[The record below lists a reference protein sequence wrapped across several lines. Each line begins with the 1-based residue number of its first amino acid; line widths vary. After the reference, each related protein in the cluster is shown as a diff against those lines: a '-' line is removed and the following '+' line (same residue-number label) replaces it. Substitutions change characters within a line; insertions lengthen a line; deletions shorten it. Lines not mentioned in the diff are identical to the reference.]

1 MGCLKSKLVSRVANG
16 GRGGETGGGERRR
29 AGRQAGAVMSML
41 PSVIQRAQTVVP
53 AGRSYRFAARRT
65 SFNARSL
72 VILCL
77 RVPLGV
83 WNCRIF
89 LRKVQ
94 EQTFIVGRRRQ
105 RCVRYSSLSYIGYT
119 PSSRIPCV
127 GQRGT
132 SCVLDSAPGRLVA
145 TRIRSSFRE
154 GLFLRASR
162 TEVDISPAVSEGACG
177 SARGK
182 WRVCEGHEVQVGGD
196 GGARLGVRQGRTG
209 EGGGRCVAAY
219 LDPSPPLP
227 SLLLLLR

>member
-53 AGRSYRFAARRT
+53 AGPSYRFAARRT

-77 RVPLGV
+77 RVPLGM

-94 EQTFIVGRRRQ
+94 ERAFIVGRRRQ